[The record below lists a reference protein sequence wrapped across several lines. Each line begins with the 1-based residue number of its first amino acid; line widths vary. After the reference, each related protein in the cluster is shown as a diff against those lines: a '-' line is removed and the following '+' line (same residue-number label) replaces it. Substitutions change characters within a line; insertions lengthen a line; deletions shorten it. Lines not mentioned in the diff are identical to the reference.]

1 MTTKK
6 YAKEYLYREIREI
19 ENNIDLNAIPDL
31 TVYEKAIIFKYSED
45 GYEDLN
51 EKLRLSKGRDIS
63 DFGILLNE
71 CLSKLPDYQ
80 GIVYRGDEI
89 SKLEFDKYVL
99 CYENVIPYHE
109 FSFFSTS
116 KSKSK
121 AYERCKGRGY
131 RILFKILSKK
141 GKDIER
147 FSKYKTDREVL
158 LQINSIFN
166 VDLIEK
172 VERETNFYRITL
184 TEQ

>member
-1 MTTKK
+1 M
-6 YAKEYLYREIREI
+6 
-19 ENNIDLNAIPDL
+19 NAIPDL
-31 TVYEKAIIFKYSED
+31 TVYEKAIIFKYSDD

-51 EKLRLSKGRDIS
+51 ERLRLSEGKDIS
-63 DFGILLNE
+63 DFGILLDE
-71 CLSKLPDYQ
+71 CLFKLPDYQ

-99 CYENVIPYHE
+99 CHEKVIPYHG

-121 AYERCKGRGY
+121 AYERCKGR
-131 RILFKILSKK
+131 RCKVLFKILSKK

-158 LQINSIFN
+158 FQINSIFD

-172 VERETNFYRITL
+172 VEGEINFYRITL